1 MKKYFFITIYIF
13 VWLLSG
19 CKKDLLET
27 IPNDRLST
35 ELFWKTDNDG
45 VLAVNAAYNYLDGT
59 NIFFWDG
66 ITDIGHS
73 NYSFNPEAYI
83 EKGTTD
89 ALNSKFFNEYNSAYD
104 GIARC
109 NNVLD
114 NIDKIPTSNT
124 TLINRLKG
132 EARALR
138 AYQYIKLVSFF
149 GDVPLV
155 TKTISIEEG
164 RSLVRTP
171 VADIW
176 DFVNKELA
184 DCATVLPAAY
194 PASDNGRITKGAAL
208 ALKARANL
216 YAGRFQQAADDAKAV
231 MDLNVYSLYPEYGKL
246 FSYQAENNSEF
257 ILTKQRLAD
266 VASSNVFQFIGPF
279 SQKNSQN
286 NYVPS
291 KKLTDMFD
299 MADGKPISDA
309 TSGFDPFKP
318 YSNRD
323 PRLRFT
329 TFLPGDT
336 LPDGKIFNSTPNSGA
351 PDAVGGTMNA
361 TSTGFVVK
369 KYVNKEDNVNPAN
382 CGIDFCLL
390 RYAEVLLTY
399 AEAKIELNQ
408 TDQSVIDAINL
419 VRSRS
424 DVNMPPI
431 SNSLTQAQM
440 REIIRKE
447 RTTELAFEGLHLFDI
462 RRWKT
467 AEKVMPGNVYGLT
480 YVENGQII
488 NVQVLAFE
496 RVFNPARDYLWPM
509 PQRERE
515 LNSNLTQN
523 PGW

>member
-1 MKKYFFITIYIF
+1 MKKYLILTMYISGWF
-13 VWLLSG
+13 LSG
-19 CKKDLLET
+19 CEKDLLET

-35 ELFWKTDNDG
+35 QLFWKTENDG
-45 VLAVNAAYNYLDGT
+45 ILAVNAAYTYLDGT

-89 ALNSKFFNEYNSAYD
+89 ALNSKFFNEYNNAYD

-114 NIDKIPTSNT
+114 NVDKIPTSNT

-132 EARALR
+132 EARVLR
-138 AYQYIKLVSFF
+138 AYQYIKLVSLF

-164 RSLVRTP
+164 RNLTRMPSSE
-171 VADIW
+171 IW
-176 DFVNKELA
+176 DFINQELS
-184 DCATVLPAAY
+184 DCASLLPTTY
-194 PASDNGRITKGAAL
+194 PSSDNGRVTKGAAL

-231 MDLNVYSLYPEYGKL
+231 MDLNVYSLYPDYARL
-246 FSYQAENNSEF
+246 FTYAAENNNEF
-257 ILTKQRLAD
+257 ILTKQRIAD
-266 VASSNVFQFIGPF
+266 VASSDVFQLMGPF
-279 SQKNSQN
+279 SQKGSKN
-286 NYVPS
+286 NYVPA

-299 MADGKPISDA
+299 MNDGKPISDPA
-309 TSGFDPFKP
+309 SGFDPYHP
-318 YSNRD
+318 YANRD
-323 PRLRFT
+323 PRLHYT

-336 LPDGKIFNSTPNSGA
+336 LPDGKIFNSTPNSSGT
-351 PDAVGGTMNA
+351 DAVGRTMNA
-361 TSTGFVVK
+361 TSTGFVLK
-369 KYVNKEDNVNPAN
+369 KYINKEDYANPGN
-382 CGIDFCLL
+382 CGINFCLL

-399 AEAKIELNQ
+399 AEAKIELGQ
-408 TDQSVIDAINL
+408 IDQSVFDAINL

-424 DVNMPPI
+424 DVHMPAI
-431 SNSLTQAQM
+431 SNGLTQGEM
-440 REIIRKE
+440 RTVVRKE
-447 RTTELAFEGLHLFDI
+447 RTLELAFEGLHLFDI

-467 AEKVMPGNVYGLT
+467 AENVMPGDVEGLT
-480 YVENGQII
+480 YVDNGQLQTVEI
-488 NVQVLAFE
+488 LAFE
-496 RVFNPARDYLWPM
+496 KVFNPNRDYLWAI

-515 LNSNLTQN
+515 LNPNLTQN